1 MTNAT
6 PSSVSERVTLHGIAC
21 LVALCSFAYELVYS
35 ELLTVIYGGTVTQY
49 GLTIGL
55 FFSSLGI
62 GSFFVRHFADAQ
74 HSNFFRTE
82 VYLAL
87 TAPVGFLFILWVNTA
102 AVPQIFPNG
111 IIQVAARLPV
121 VAVGVLSGFEL
132 PLLLS
137 MVQSETGRSA
147 SLPNWITR
155 LGQIVENGTYR
166 VLSAA
171 FQTDRESTE
180 YDTYSTVLAMDYLGG
195 LLGALVYVFVLYPR
209 LGLIPSVF
217 VLALLNC
224 LAAVLFV
231 AQFSGRWRR
240 SGTDNPSISF
250 REQRAV
256 LMACLLLT
264 AVYGGIAVQHHTV
277 DDELTGYYME
287 SLIED
292 DHPEDTVSASITDQ
306 YTTRHQQVVRYERS
320 WNGESENQL
329 FAGESDT
336 CLRQDSA
343 IQLCDSWA
351 DSYHHGLV
359 DVPMTMYENSTETE
373 VLLVGGGDWIAANYL
388 RDHNVSVDQV
398 DIDREFMNRA
408 KHSKFLEQYHDN
420 AYEYDNL
427 TVYDQDIYT
436 YLQNNDRKYDIILLD
451 LPGAKNDDLLP
462 LYSVEFY
469 SMLADRLTDHGT
481 VVTWGYSGYTYGP
494 HHKAYT
500 NTVREAGFD
509 HRMEY
514 YAYNDPD
521 ADGTDQLGERFFI
534 FAPRD
539 PRSTITP
546 ANGTDYVRTHGE
558 RYRAAD
564 WSETPRYVG
573 VEPNSVFDPNYDLIV
588 NTRVKQEDQ

>member
-1 MTNAT
+1 MSDTT
-6 PSSVSERVTLHGIAC
+6 LSGLSERTTLHGIAC
-21 LVALCSFAYELVYS
+21 IVALCSFGYELVYS
-35 ELLTVIYGGTVTQY
+35 ELLTVVYGGTVTQY

-55 FFSSLGI
+55 FFSSLGV
-62 GSFFVRHFADAQ
+62 GSFLVRQFDDAQ

-87 TAPVGFLFILWVNTA
+87 SAPVGFLFVLWLNTA
-102 AVPQIFPNG
+102 VLPQSLPEEV
-111 IIQVAARLPV
+111 IQVAARLPV
-121 VAVGVLSGFEL
+121 VVVGVLSGFEL

-137 MVQSETGRSA
+137 MVYSETGQSSPPGWVKRIGRA
-147 SLPNWITR
+147 F
-155 LGQIVENGTYR
+155 ENGTYQ
-166 VLSAA
+166 VLSAV
-171 FQTDRESTE
+171 FRTDRESTE

-195 LLGALVYVFVLYPR
+195 LLGALAYVFVLYPR

-231 AQFSGRWRR
+231 AQFSDSWR
-240 SGTDNPSISF
+240 STGNYDLSISSPGH
-250 REQRAV
+250 QVV
-256 LMACLLLT
+256 LVACLLLT
-264 AVYGGIAVQHHTV
+264 ALYAGVVIQHQTV

-292 DHPEDTVSASITDQ
+292 EHPQDTVSASITDQ
-306 YTTRHQQVVRYERS
+306 YTTRNQQVVRYERS
-320 WNGESENQL
+320 WNGGAEGQL
-329 FAGESDT
+329 VAGEAGT

-359 DVPMTMYENSTETE
+359 DVPMTMYENSTQTE

-388 RDHNVSVDQV
+388 RDHDVRIDQV
-398 DIDREFMNRA
+398 DVDGEFMNRA
-408 KHSKFLEQYHDN
+408 KRSEFLERYHDD

-427 TVYDQDIYT
+427 TVYERDIYT
-436 YLQNNDRKYDIILLD
+436 YLQQNDREYDLILLD
-451 LPGAKNDDLLP
+451 LPGAKSDELLH

-469 SMLADRLTDHGT
+469 SMLAERLADGGT
-481 VVTWGYSGYTYGP
+481 VATWGYSGYTYGP
-494 HHKAYT
+494 HHKAYM

-509 HRMEY
+509 HRAEY

-534 FAPRD
+534 FAPHE
-539 PRSTITP
+539 PQATITP
-546 ANGTDYVRTHGE
+546 ANGTEYVRTHGE
-558 RYRAAD
+558 QYRSAD
-564 WSETPRYVG
+564 WSETPRYAG
-573 VEPNSVFDPNYDLIV
+573 VEANSVFDPNYDLIV
-588 NTRVKQEDQ
+588 ETRIKKENQ